1 MISGHKMIIL
11 TAPSGAG
18 KTTIAR
24 ALMQQLPFLEFSIS
38 ATTRPVRDYET
49 HGVHYYF
56 YSPEEFRSLV
66 KEEALAEYEEVY
78 QDQFYG
84 TLKSEIERIWERG
97 LMVLFDVDVK
107 GALNLKKIYGA
118 SCLALFVQPPSFEIL
133 RNRLI
138 DRNTEDAVSLQK
150 RLDRAEFE
158 LSLADQF
165 DTIIVNDQ
173 LEEAIRDAKRKILT
187 FAGIDEN
194 NE

>member
-1 MISGHKMIIL
+1 
-11 TAPSGAG
+11 
-18 KTTIAR
+18 
-24 ALMQQLPFLEFSIS
+24 
-38 ATTRPVRDYET
+38 
-49 HGVHYYF
+49 
-56 YSPEEFRSLV
+56 
-66 KEEALAEYEEVY
+66 
-78 QDQFYG
+78 
-84 TLKSEIERIWERG
+84 
-97 LMVLFDVDVK
+97 MVLFDVDVK

-118 SCLALFVQPPSFEIL
+118 SCLSIFVQPPSFEIL